1 MEIKDFKS
9 RFDQPVRNKLEAYE
23 KLVEISRNNDYTTR
37 NVLDYSYNQNYY
49 KFNGIYLS
57 RQTKATIPQQFNFM
71 GKLEGDNGDSLDV
84 TE

>member
-49 KFNGIYLS
+49 KSNGIYLS
-57 RQTKATIPQQFNFM
+57 RQTKMSIPQQFNFM
-71 GKLEGDNGDSLDV
+71 GKLEGDNGDSLNV

>member
-49 KFNGIYLS
+49 KFNGIYSS
-57 RQTKATIPQQFNFM
+57 RKTKATIPQQFNFM
-71 GKLEGDNGDSLDV
+71 GKLEGDNGDSLNV

>member
-9 RFDQPVRNKLEAYE
+9 RFDQLVRNKLEAYE

-37 NVLDYSYNQNYY
+37 NVLDHSYNQNYY

-57 RQTKATIPQQFNFM
+57 RQTKTSIPQQFNFM
-71 GKLEGDNGDSLDV
+71 GKLEGDNGDSLNV

>member
-49 KFNGIYLS
+49 KFNGRYS
-57 RQTKATIPQQFNFM
+57 
-71 GKLEGDNGDSLDV
+71 
-84 TE
+84 